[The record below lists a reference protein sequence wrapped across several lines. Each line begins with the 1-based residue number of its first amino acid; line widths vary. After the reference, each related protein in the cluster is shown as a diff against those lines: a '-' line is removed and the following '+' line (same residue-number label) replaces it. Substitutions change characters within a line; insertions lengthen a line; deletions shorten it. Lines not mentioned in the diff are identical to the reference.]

1 MSFMKYLAILLLA
14 AVCLNAHPKKEKAPT
29 KSAGKDS
36 MLVESNFSAMKLRAI
51 GPAITSGRISDI
63 AVHPETNST
72 FYVAVSSGGVWKT
85 TNSGISFT
93 PIFDNENSYST
104 SCIVIDEK
112 NPHTIWLGTGE
123 NNSQRSV
130 SWGDGV
136 YRSTDDGASWK
147 RMGLEKSEHIGKI
160 VIDPRNSNVVWVA
173 AQGPLW
179 SDGGDR
185 GLYKTTNGGESWE
198 LVLSIS
204 PMTGV
209 TDVALDPRNPDV
221 AYAASYQRRRHV
233 WALINGGPESAIHK
247 TTDGGK
253 TWTKLDRGLPTSDLG
268 KIGLAVAPANPDII
282 YATIE
287 ASGSMGGT
295 FRSTNC
301 GASWERRNAWVSGS
315 AQYYQE
321 IICDPHNADCFYAVD
336 TYLQY
341 SQDGGKTMRNVSNRY
356 RHVDDH
362 AVWIDPKN
370 SLHIMIGGDGGLYE
384 SFDRGEKFCFFDNLP
399 VTQFYRIATDNA
411 EPFYNVYGG
420 TQDNATWGG
429 PSQTANSGGITNE
442 DWFTVVGGDGY
453 EPQIDPKDP
462 NIVYGQWQ
470 YGNVVRYDRRSG
482 ESFYIQPQPKKGETL
497 RWNWD
502 TPLLISPHSHTR
514 LYIAANKVF
523 RSEDRGQSWQEIS
536 PDLTRQIDRNKL
548 PMMGKVWGAD
558 AVAKNAST
566 SFYGNIISITESPI
580 KEGLLYVGTD
590 DGLIQYTE
598 DGGANWKRAERFA
611 EVPET
616 TYCSDVFCSQHD
628 PKVVYAAF
636 NNHKNGDFR
645 PYLVKSIDGG
655 ATWRS
660 ISSNLP
666 DNGPVWTVAEDF
678 ADPNLLFV
686 GTEYGLFFSN
696 NGGEKWL
703 QLKNGLPTIAVRD
716 LDIQKRESDLVV
728 GTFGRGIYILDN
740 YSPLRLAKS
749 EKLSNSPAIL
759 FPVKNAL
766 LYNQDDSRAKTDKGE
781 NFFRIKNPDFGA
793 VFTYFVKD
801 KIQTLREKRR
811 EEERNAE
818 SGAPKIDFA
827 ELDKERREKPP
838 FLLFTI
844 ADEFGRTVRKLTR
857 DYSEGMGRIV
867 WDLRYASD
875 EPVSAETNPNH
886 HSGYLVMPGKYKVSM
901 FKCSGSEIAQLG
913 ETQDFTVTKLNNST
927 LPPADA
933 KELDDFRRKVSRI
946 QGALDGTRKAVR
958 KTEEK
963 LQAAEKAVLA
973 SSVPNNALI
982 GKIRQSM
989 EELKDLLYKI
999 DGNQT
1004 LTKYNENQSPSINDR
1019 IDYIVWGIWQTSSPI
1034 SETQKMSYR
1043 IASEE
1048 LSGVLKDLKRIVNT
1062 ELDAY
1067 EKEIRGSGAP
1077 LFEDGIPGW
1086 IPE

>member
-1 MSFMKYLAILLLA
+1 MSFARYFLMMLLA
-14 AVCLNAHPKKEKAPT
+14 VGVLGAYPKKDKAAP
-29 KSAGKDS
+29 KSPDKDS
-36 MLVESNFSAMKLRAI
+36 MLVASNFSGMKLRSI

-63 AVHPETNST
+63 AVHPQNNSI
-72 FYVAVSSGGVWKT
+72 FYVAVSSGGLWKT
-85 TNSGISFT
+85 TNAGISFS
-93 PIFDNENSYST
+93 PIFDSENSYST

-112 NPHTIWLGTGE
+112 NPNILWLGTGE

-130 SWGDGV
+130 AWGDGV
-136 YRSTDDGASWK
+136 YRSSDGGASWK
-147 RMGLEKSEHIGKI
+147 RVGLEKSEHIGKI

-179 SDGGDR
+179 ADGGDR

-209 TDVALDPRNPDV
+209 TDVALDPRDPDV

-253 TWTKLDRGLPTSDLG
+253 TWTKIDRGLPTSDMG
-268 KIGLAVAPANPDII
+268 KIGLAVAPANPDIL

-287 ASGSMGGT
+287 AASGMGGT
-295 FRSTNC
+295 YRSTNR
-301 GASWERRNAWVSGS
+301 GASWEKRNSWVSGS

-321 IICDPHNADCFYAVD
+321 IICDPHDADRFYAVD

-341 SQDGGKTMRNVSNRY
+341 TEDGGKTMHSVSNRH

-370 SLHIMIGGDGGLYE
+370 SLHILIGGDGGLYE
-384 SFDRGEKFCFFDNLP
+384 SFDRGEKFRFFENLP
-399 VTQFYRIATDNA
+399 VTQFYRVAADNA

-429 PSQTANSGGITNE
+429 PSQTINSGGITNE

-453 EPQIDPKDP
+453 EPQIDPEDP

-482 ESFYIQPQPKKGETL
+482 ESFYIQPQPKKGESL

-514 LYIAANKVF
+514 LYIAANKLF
-523 RSEDRGQSWQEIS
+523 RSDDRGQSWKEIS

-580 KEGLLYVGTD
+580 KEGLIYCGTD

-598 DGGANWKRAERFA
+598 DGGTNWKRAERFA

-616 TYCSDVFCSQHD
+616 TYCSDVFCSQHN

-645 PYLVKSIDGG
+645 PYLVKSEDGG

-660 ISSNLP
+660 IASNLP
-666 DNGPVWTVAEDF
+666 DNGPVWTIAEDF
-678 ADPNLLFV
+678 ADPDLLFV
-686 GTEYGLFFSN
+686 GTEFGLFFSN

-703 QLKNGLPTIAVRD
+703 QLGNGLPTIAVRD

-740 YSPLRLAKS
+740 YSPLRFAKAD
-749 EKLSNSPAIL
+749 KLGELPAKL
-759 FPVKNAL
+759 FPVKNAVL
-766 LYNQDDSRAKTDKGE
+766 FNQDDSRSKTDKGE
-781 NFFRIKNPDFGA
+781 NFFRADNPDFGA
-793 VFTYFVKD
+793 VFTYFVRDRIQSLKD
-801 KIQTLREKRR
+801 KRR
-811 EEERNAE
+811 EME
-818 SGAPKIDFA
+818 SETAPKIDFA
-827 ELDKERREKPP
+827 ELDKERREKQP

-844 ADEFGRTVRKLTR
+844 ADEYGRTVRKLTR
-857 DYSEGMGRIV
+857 DYAQGMGRIV
-867 WDLRYASD
+867 WNLRYASD
-875 EPVSAETNPNH
+875 EPITAETNPNY
-886 HSGYLVMPGKYKVSM
+886 HSGYLVMPGKYKVTLS
-901 FKCSGSEIAQLG
+901 KCTGTEIVQLG
-913 ETQDFTVTKLNNST
+913 EPQEFTVTKLNNST
-927 LPPADA
+927 LPPPDT
-933 KELDDFRRKVSRI
+933 KQLDEFRLKVSRI
-946 QGALDGTRKAVR
+946 QGAIDGTRKAFHR
-958 KTEEK
+958 AEAK
-963 LQAAEKAVLA
+963 LKAAEKAVLA
-973 SSVPNNALI
+973 STIPNNGLI
-982 GKIRQSM
+982 AKIRQSL
-989 EELKDLLYKI
+989 EELKDLQYKL
-999 DGNQT
+999 DGNAT
-1004 LTKYNENQSPSINDR
+1004 LSKYNENQPPSINDR

-1034 SETQKMSYR
+1034 SETQRMSYK
-1043 IASEE
+1043 IASDE
-1048 LSGVLKDLKRIVNT
+1048 LAEVLKELKRIVQT
-1062 ELDAY
+1062 DLEGY

-1077 LFEDGIPGW
+1077 QFDDGIPGW